1 MATQVMSSP
10 VTFARKVHVHASLRG
25 GKIGSHHGRE
35 NGMQMLSYQ
44 LTEGPV
50 REDFAAAH
58 SRFWKRLAAP
68 GAWWTGA
75 ERVAIAAEARHA
87 WQCSLCRARQSALTP
102 MAVDGEHD
110 RLQAL
115 PEAAVDVIHRVI
127 TDPGRLSRQWF
138 DRILEAGLSQEQYV
152 EIIGTLV
159 ALISIDRFC
168 LGIGVPLHELPQPL
182 AGEPSHYR
190 PEGLTTG
197 EAWVPMLAPDHATG
211 PERDLFEV
219 RPTGNVIRAM
229 SLVPDEVR
237 TLNDLGA
244 VHYLR
249 NGQVRDPRASA
260 GTLNRMQMELIAG
273 RVSASR
279 RCFY

>member
-1 MATQVMSSP
+1 M
-10 VTFARKVHVHASLRG
+10 H
-25 GKIGSHHGRE
+25 
-35 NGMQMLSYQ
+35 MLSYQ
-44 LTEGPV
+44 LPEIPV
-50 REDFAAAH
+50 RENFAAAH
-58 SRFWKRLAAP
+58 SRFWQRLAAP

-75 ERVAIAAEARHA
+75 ERVAIAAEARYA
-87 WQCSLCRARQSALTP
+87 WQCALCQARQSALTP
-102 MAVDGEHD
+102 AAVDGEHD
-110 RLQAL
+110 HLNAL
-115 PEAAVDVIHRVI
+115 SETVVEVIHRVM
-127 TDPGRLSRQWF
+127 TDPGRLSRKWF
-138 DRILEAGLSQEQYV
+138 DSMLAAGLSEEQYV

-168 LGIGVPLHELPQPL
+168 LGIGVDLHELPQPL
-182 AGEPSHYR
+182 PGTPSHYR
-190 PEGLTTG
+190 PAGLTTG

-211 PERDLFEV
+211 PEHDLFQM

-244 VHYLR
+244 VHYLPNSR
-249 NGQVRDPRASA
+249 VRDPSAASGA
-260 GTLNRMQMELIAG
+260 LNRMQMELIAG

>member
-1 MATQVMSSP
+1 
-10 VTFARKVHVHASLRG
+10 
-25 GKIGSHHGRE
+25 
-35 NGMQMLSYQ
+35 MLSYQ
-44 LTEGPV
+44 RAEFPV
-50 REDFAAAH
+50 RDAFAEAH
-58 SRFWKRLAAP
+58 SRFWTRLAAP
-68 GAWWTGA
+68 GAWWTGSG
-75 ERVAIAAEARHA
+75 RVAIVAEARHA
-87 WQCSLCRARQSALTP
+87 WQCVLYRARQAALTP
-102 MAVDGEHD
+102 AAVDGEHD
-110 RLQAL
+110 HLNAL
-115 PEAAVDVIHRVI
+115 PEVAVDVIHRVT
-127 TDPGRLSRQWF
+127 TDPGRLSRKWF
-138 DRILEAGLSQEQYV
+138 DRILEAGLSEVQYV
-152 EIIGTLV
+152 EMIGTLV

-182 AGEPSHYR
+182 VGEPSHYR

-197 EAWVPMLAPDHATG
+197 DAWVPMLAPDHDTG
-211 PERDLFEV
+211 PEHDLFEI

-249 NGQVRDPRASA
+249 NGQVRDPSASA
-260 GTLNRMQMELIAG
+260 GTLSRMQMELIAS

>member
-1 MATQVMSSP
+1 
-10 VTFARKVHVHASLRG
+10 
-25 GKIGSHHGRE
+25 
-35 NGMQMLSYQ
+35 MQPLSYQ
-44 LTEGPV
+44 LAEIPV
-50 REDFAAAH
+50 REDFAESH
-58 SRFWKRLAAP
+58 SRFWARLAAP

-87 WQCSLCRARQSALTP
+87 WQCTLCRERRAALTP
-102 MAVDGEHD
+102 SAVTGEHD
-110 RLQAL
+110 HLNAL
-115 PEAAVDVIHRVI
+115 PEPAVDVIHRVM

-138 DRILEAGLSQEQYV
+138 NSVMEAGLTEEQYV

-168 LGIGVPLHELPQPL
+168 VGIGVPLHDLPQPQDG
-182 AGEPSHYR
+182 APSQYR
-190 PEGLTTG
+190 PEGLIEG
-197 EAWVPMLAPDHATG
+197 DAWVPMLAADHDTG
-211 PERDLFEV
+211 PEHDLFEL

-249 NGQVRDPRASA
+249 NSQVRDPSASA
-260 GTLNRMQMELIAG
+260 GTLNRMQMELVAA
-273 RVSASR
+273 RVAAAR
-279 RCFY
+279 QCFY